1 MRFPTEKGSQSYV
14 ILEMRGFDCRQGLTA
29 CELEDFSSRTLTQG
43 RPAQEL
49 ELGSPLMTENGLTF
63 E

>member
-1 MRFPTEKGSQSYV
+1 MTKMRFPTEKGSQSYV
-14 ILEMRGFDCRQGLTA
+14 ILTA
-29 CELEDFSSRTLTQG
+29 CEIEDFSSTTLTEG